1 MSKEVQSVSISQS
14 DITRYGTVQRALIT
28 AINNCL
34 SLKEERHAKVLISIK
49 DDIDESYFKLVNAQL
64 DWSDC

>member
-1 MSKEVQSVSISQS
+1 MAKEIQAVSIKQS

-34 SLKEERHAKVLISIK
+34 SLNEEKHAKLLISIK

-64 DWSDC
+64 TWED